1 MKLTVCIKFD
11 KKNLEEFI
19 YRLDPRHLIFIHFIL
34 GKSIL
39 HAIVSWGEQCG
50 GLDTPGVYT
59 RIEPYIDWINETILN
74 S

>member
-1 MKLTVCIKFD
+1 MDQLA
-11 KKNLEEFI
+11 
-19 YRLDPRHLIFIHFIL
+19 RLDPRNLIYIFFIS

-59 RIEPYIDWINETILN
+59 RIEPYIDWINETIRN